1 MRRLLMLAAAAWL
14 AVRLWRRRS
23 RGPTTSVVVG
33 YADGSSISLDGASA
47 DRDSL
52 VELARTALTR

>member
-1 MRRLLMLAAAAWL
+1 MLAAAAWL